1 MRPVRLWLK
10 CEKLTQ
16 SAVKF
21 VDMNGRFLKIG
32 VASPSAQQH
41 PHDDAQDDV
50 YGHIAYQNSRE
61 SIVLLDLLSKRL
73 NFTYQI
79 VNADNDGLGLQ
90 QADGSFNGLLG
101 LLQAKVRSQ
110 N

>member
-1 MRPVRLWLK
+1 MAVVKVRRLAK
-10 CEKLTQ
+10 
-16 SAVKF
+16 SAVKS
-21 VDMNGRFLKIG
+21 VDMNGRLLKIG
-32 VASPSAQQH
+32 VASPSAQHH
-41 PHDDAQDDV
+41 PQEDAQDDV
-50 YGHIAYQNSRE
+50 YGHIAYLNSRE
-61 SIVLLDLLSKRL
+61 SIVLLDLLSKRI

-90 QADGSFNGLLG
+90 QADGSFSGLLG